1 MKPNFKEILGDSLR
15 ITSEIAAEAVGNN
28 PKYFKEVV
36 SLSLHETTPL
46 NWRAARVVLFCI
58 EDYPKL
64 FIPYVNEIAKLFPT
78 FKVDG
83 LKRAYGHILSKYTK
97 LIEEDYLSEIIEVC
111 FNYML
116 SEEKIAVKYNCM
128 KLLFEISKIYPDLK
142 GELKA
147 SIDFNVSEGIFI
159 MNGEIKKIYR
169 EIDILSI

>member
-1 MKPNFKEILGDSLR
+1 MQPNFKEILGDSLR

-28 PKYFKEVV
+28 PKYFKEVIN
-36 SLSLHETTPL
+36 LSLHEKAPL
-46 NWRAARVVLFCI
+46 NWRAARVVLLCI

-64 FIPYVNEIAKLFPT
+64 FIPYVNDVAKLFPT

-97 LIEEDYLSEIIEVC
+97 LINEDYLSEIIEVC

-116 SEEKIAVKYNCM
+116 VDEKIAVKYNCM

-147 SIDFNVSEGIFI
+147 SVDFNLTENIFR
-159 MNGEIKKIYR
+159 MNGEIKNIYKK
-169 EIDILSI
+169 L